1 MTDPGLNGP
10 TRLRRSALPAVSA
23 LLSLVIMVPLL
34 NRGFVL
40 TYDMVFSPTQPL
52 VPDSLG
58 LGTAPARSVPA
69 DAVIALLT
77 RVFPGDIVQKLILF
91 LALFLGPLGAGRLVP
106 TGSTAV
112 RIVAAVGYGW
122 TAYLAE
128 RLFMGHWPYL
138 LAYAC
143 LPWIAAAGLSLRRG
157 EPKAWVRLVL
167 WSAPAVLTPSGGLL
181 AAGTAL
187 AAAGWRRA
195 LATLAAVVVLNMPW
209 WVPSVL
215 RPGVSAPEA
224 VSLFDARAENWGGAV
239 TSVLGL
245 GGYWNS
251 EVVPASRSLPL
262 VPVLTLVVAC
272 VALIGCRELARRWE
286 PAVAILALGALGVF
300 LAVLGTIP
308 LGAELLRWA
317 VSEIPGAGLLRDAQK
332 WVAWWALPLALGFAV
347 ATEQAVRH
355 LARGRLAALAAAAL
369 LPVIT
374 MPDLAFAG
382 LGRLE
387 TVDYPRDWA
396 DVRAVLL
403 ADDRPGDVL
412 TLPLSTFRRFEWND
426 DRTQLDPAPRIL
438 PRTTVI
444 DDTVYVGG
452 RAVPGE
458 DTRLPPI
465 RETLAAHGDLGALGI
480 GWVLVEH
487 GTPGEVDPEV
497 LEPLAE
503 RYRGPW
509 LTLYRVPGPVDGAGA
524 AGPLR
529 IPVLLGDF
537 SALLI
542 VTVSWLWLALPT
554 GRLSELTRREE

>member
-1 MTDPGLNGP
+1 M
-10 TRLRRSALPAVSA
+10 RRSALPALSA
-23 LLSLVIMVPLL
+23 LLSLVIVGPLL
-34 NRGFVL
+34 GGGFVL
-40 TYDMVFSPTQPL
+40 NYDMVFSPTQPL

-58 LGTAPARSVPA
+58 LGSAPARSVPA
-69 DAVIALLT
+69 DAVIAGLT
-77 RVFPGDIVQKLILF
+77 HVLPGDLVQKLILF
-91 LALFLGPLGAGRLVP
+91 LAFFLGPLGAGRLVP
-106 TGSTAV
+106 TESTGV
-112 RIVAAVGYGW
+112 RLVAAVGYGW

-143 LPWIAAAGLSLRRG
+143 LPWIAAAGLALRRG
-157 EPKAWVRLVL
+157 EPKAWVRLVV

-181 AAGTAL
+181 AAGTAF
-187 AAAGWRRA
+187 AATGWRRA
-195 LATLAAVVVLNMPW
+195 LPTLAVVTVMNAPW

-215 RPGVSAPEA
+215 RPGVSSPDA
-224 VSLFDARAENWGGAV
+224 VALFDARAENWGGAV

-251 EVVPASRSLPL
+251 EVVPASRELPL
-262 VPVLTLVVAC
+262 VPILTIAVTVVA
-272 VALIGCRELARRWE
+272 LLGFRELARRWE
-286 PAVAILALGALGVF
+286 PAAAILGLGALGVF

-308 LGAELLRWA
+308 VGAEILRWA

-347 ATEQAVRH
+347 ATEQAARH
-355 LARGRLAALAAAAL
+355 LPRGRLAVFAAAAL
-369 LPVIT
+369 LPVVS

-387 TVDYPRDWA
+387 TVHYPQDWA
-396 DVRAVLL
+396 DVRGILL
-403 ADDRPGDVL
+403 ADDQPGDVL
-412 TLPLSTFRRFEWND
+412 TLPLSTFRRFAWNG

-438 PRTTVI
+438 PKTTVI
-444 DDTVYVGG
+444 DDTVHVGG
-452 RAVPGE
+452 RPVAGE

-465 RETLAAHGDLGALGI
+465 RETLAAHGDLGAVGI

-487 GTPGEVDPEV
+487 GTPGVVDPEV
-497 LEPLAE
+497 LAPLAE
-503 RYRGPW
+503 RYGGEW
-509 LTLYRVPGPVDGAGA
+509 LTLYRVPGPMDTATAV
-524 AGPLR
+524 GPTR
-529 IPVLLGDF
+529 FPVLLADF

-554 GRLSELTRREE
+554 GRLSGLTRREE